1 MVKRDW
7 VWTQLQES
15 LANEK
20 SRGVLLS
27 GGPGS
32 GKTSLVLSLVESSC
46 FGALEAV
53 GGSLPG
59 GTLAKL
65 AGQLVG
71 YHFCQADNAPTCLV
85 PHFVHSL
92 AAQLSQ
98 APQLASYYRHL
109 KTSPTARALVALP
122 SCQRDP
128 SEAFVQGVLRP
139 LARLHSLGQIPASST
154 FFLVVDGLCEA
165 EQHRPDNGPT
175 VNSFLA
181 DHLDQFPPW
190 LKLIATARQS
200 SEDSPTLDQLTLDGG
215 PDSDSDLREYVGAR
229 CAAAPSIM
237 ANVRGH
243 DDARSRLSTFLCG
256 RARGCFLYVQLILDF
271 IERGSLVIKSSSFK
285 VLPQTLSEVF
295 HLAFNLK
302 FSSSSAYGPAGELL
316 ATALACLNP
325 PSLQELHSACS
336 ALTLVPLPWADFNA
350 TYQSVAEW
358 LVRRADG
365 SVMLFHPTLRDWLL
379 ARRPG
384 DSTKFLA
391 NVRLGHTAMA
401 LALARPKTPLRP
413 EKMLELGHH
422 ILKAGLFKALDGDE
436 HELSTREL
444 QASFLALACGDPSPG
459 LACPRNLHAPLTKVS
474 RLLLLAGAD
483 PDLTTVQD
491 EEPCSLLA
499 LHSGR
504 GHLEMV
510 SLLLE
515 YCAQVT
521 TPDGNGPS
529 PLVMASMAGHAD
541 IARLL
546 LACGAS
552 ETKQALEE
560 AGEGQDAL
568 LAALAH
574 NEVEV
579 ATWLLSRPEVSHS
592 PPKDESR
599 AESPME
605 VAASAGSLQGVQLL
619 LGAGASPRGGALHKA
634 VEGRHWSV
642 AELLLDRGA
651 EPDLLD
657 SEGRSPLSLAALA
670 DHCGLIE
677 LLVGR
682 GACPEGGEDEAVTPL
697 GHAILQGQ
705 QEVVCCLLELGAS
718 PNKGDKLGRSILD
731 LAVHTCTPEL
741 VATLLQAGA
750 ELEQRDGKGIR
761 PLDRAIALA
770 SVEVVSVFLRHGAR
784 LGATTWATAEGK
796 PEIQLVLLNKV
807 LEDGN
812 CLYRKGRME
821 EAEQR
826 YRCGLRKVPSTTS
839 TRLGNL
845 GPAMAKLELHFL
857 LNLSRCERRQG
868 RAGEALQLAS
878 RALSLRP
885 DCTSAMMAKRRAE
898 AAVAKGRPLG
908 WGMGQLGHG
917 EEGEEIKFI

>member
-1 MVKRDW
+1 M
-7 VWTQLQES
+7 
-15 LANEK
+15 
-20 SRGVLLS
+20 
-27 GGPGS
+27 
-32 GKTSLVLSLVESSC
+32 
-46 FGALEAV
+46 
-53 GGSLPG
+53 
-59 GTLAKL
+59 
-65 AGQLVG
+65 
-71 YHFCQADNAPTCLV
+71 
-85 PHFVHSL
+85 
-92 AAQLSQ
+92 
-98 APQLASYYRHL
+98 
-109 KTSPTARALVALP
+109 ALP

-128 SEAFVQGVLRP
+128 SEAFVQGVLLP
-139 LARLHSLGQIPASST
+139 LARLHSLGQLPT
-154 FFLVVDGLCEA
+154 FPLFLVVDGLCEA
-165 EQHRPDNGPT
+165 EQHRPDTGPT
-175 VNSFLA
+175 INSFLS

-200 SEDSPTLDQLTLDGG
+200 CEDSPSLDQLTLDG
-215 PDSDSDLREYVGAR
+215 PDSDSDLREYVDAR

-243 DDARSRLSTFLCG
+243 DDARSRLSTFLCA

-302 FSSSSAYGPAGELL
+302 FSSGSAYGAAGELL

-336 ALTLVPLPWADFNA
+336 ALTLVPLPWADFNS
-350 TYQSVAEW
+350 TYQSVSEW
-358 LVRRADG
+358 LVQRADG
-365 SVMLFHPTLRDWLL
+365 SVMLFHSTLRDWLL

-401 LALARPKTPLRP
+401 LSLARPKTALRP

-422 ILKAGLFKALDGDE
+422 ILKAGLFKALEGEE

-459 LACPRNLHAPLTKVS
+459 LACPRNLHTPLTKVS

-515 YCAQVT
+515 YCAQVR
-521 TPDGNGPS
+521 PPGHGPS
-529 PLVMASMAGHAD
+529 PLVVASRAGHTD

-552 ETKQALEE
+552 ETKQALQEAAGAGHLELVKLLVEE
-560 AGEGQDAL
+560 GGDGQDAL

-579 ATWLLSRPEVSHS
+579 ATWLLNRPEVLHS
-592 PPKDESR
+592 PPKGENG
-599 AESPME
+599 SPME
-605 VAASAGSLQGVQLL
+605 VAASAGSLQSVQLL
-619 LGAGASPRGGALHKA
+619 LGAGASPRGGSLHKA
-634 VEGRHWSV
+634 VEGRHWSI

-657 SEGRSPLSLAALA
+657 GEGRSPLSLAALA
-670 DHCGLIE
+670 EHCGLIE

-682 GACPEGGEDEAVTPL
+682 GACPEGGEGETVTPL

-731 LAVHTCTPEL
+731 LAVHTCNPEL
-741 VATLLQAGA
+741 VATLLQVSKWDEIIWRCSNLTLSSGRGRARAAGW
-750 ELEQRDGKGIR
+750 ERDSTVGSRNCSCKCRGSLLNMSMWLLVR
-761 PLDRAIALA
+761 RVQYVPLGEMLDRCA
-770 SVEVVSVFLRHGAR
+770 
-784 LGATTWATAEGK
+784 
-796 PEIQLVLLNKV
+796 
-807 LEDGN
+807 
-812 CLYRKGRME
+812 
-821 EAEQR
+821 
-826 YRCGLRKVPSTTS
+826 
-839 TRLGNL
+839 
-845 GPAMAKLELHFL
+845 
-857 LNLSRCERRQG
+857 
-868 RAGEALQLAS
+868 
-878 RALSLRP
+878 
-885 DCTSAMMAKRRAE
+885 
-898 AAVAKGRPLG
+898 
-908 WGMGQLGHG
+908 
-917 EEGEEIKFI
+917 

>member
-1 MVKRDW
+1 M
-7 VWTQLQES
+7 
-15 LANEK
+15 
-20 SRGVLLS
+20 
-27 GGPGS
+27 
-32 GKTSLVLSLVESSC
+32 
-46 FGALEAV
+46 
-53 GGSLPG
+53 
-59 GTLAKL
+59 
-65 AGQLVG
+65 
-71 YHFCQADNAPTCLV
+71 
-85 PHFVHSL
+85 
-92 AAQLSQ
+92 
-98 APQLASYYRHL
+98 
-109 KTSPTARALVALP
+109 
-122 SCQRDP
+122 
-128 SEAFVQGVLRP
+128 AFVQGVLHP
-139 LARLHSLGQIPASST
+139 LARLHSLGQIPPPSL
-154 FFLVVDGLCEA
+154 FLVVDGLCEA
-165 EQHRPDNGPT
+165 EQHRPDTGPT
-175 VNSFLA
+175 INSFLCE
-181 DHLDQFPPW
+181 HLDEFPPW

-200 SEDSPTLDQLTLDGG
+200 SEDSPSLDQLTLDG

-229 CAAAPSIM
+229 CAAAPSIV

-243 DDARSRLSTFLCG
+243 DDARSRLSAFLCG
-256 RARGCFLYVQLILDF
+256 KARGCFLYVQLILDF

-302 FSSSSAYGPAGELL
+302 FSSGSAYGSAGELL
-316 ATALACLNP
+316 ATALACLKP

-384 DSTKFLA
+384 DSTKFLV

-401 LALARPKTPLRP
+401 LSLARPKTALRP

-422 ILKAGLFKALDGDE
+422 ILKAGLFKGLEEDE
-436 HELSTREL
+436 QELSTREL

-483 PDLTTVQD
+483 PDLTTIQN

-521 TPDGNGPS
+521 HQPPSLGPS
-529 PLVMASMAGHAD
+529 PLVMASRAGHTD

-552 ETKQALEE
+552 ETKEALQEAAGGGHLELVKLLVEE
-560 AGEGQDAL
+560 GGDGQEAL
-568 LAALAH
+568 LTALAH

-592 PPKDESR
+592 PPNGND
-599 AESPME
+599 SPIE
-605 VAASAGSLQGVQLL
+605 EAAGAGSLQGVQLL
-619 LGAGASPRGGALHKA
+619 LGVGASPRGGSLHKA
-634 VEGRHWSV
+634 VEGSHWSV

-657 SEGRSPLSLAALA
+657 SEGRSPLSLATLA
-670 DHCGLIE
+670 QHCGLIE

-682 GACPEGGEDEAVTPL
+682 GACPDGGEEEAVTPL
-697 GHAILQGQ
+697 CQAILQGQ

-718 PNKGDKLGRSILD
+718 PSKGDKLGRSTLD
-731 LAVHTCTPEL
+731 LAVHTCNPHL
-741 VATLLQAGA
+741 VATLLQ
-750 ELEQRDGKGIR
+750 
-761 PLDRAIALA
+761 
-770 SVEVVSVFLRHGAR
+770 V
-784 LGATTWATAEGK
+784 
-796 PEIQLVLLNKV
+796 
-807 LEDGN
+807 
-812 CLYRKGRME
+812 
-821 EAEQR
+821 
-826 YRCGLRKVPSTTS
+826 
-839 TRLGNL
+839 
-845 GPAMAKLELHFL
+845 
-857 LNLSRCERRQG
+857 
-868 RAGEALQLAS
+868 
-878 RALSLRP
+878 
-885 DCTSAMMAKRRAE
+885 
-898 AAVAKGRPLG
+898 
-908 WGMGQLGHG
+908 
-917 EEGEEIKFI
+917 